1 MPGTLRVVAGPTC
14 ETLRSS
20 VQWLISQDV
29 CQQCRQCQLRPCV
42 PPTSTRGALRAN
54 RKAWVAASRVA
65 AAVSTRWLLDQT
77 GASCT
82 AGQSGKVWRVSRDS
96 IRVVQAKSTSGR
108 AASSMRKSICAMFAL
123 LISSLIVTTR
133 TRCGLNCPSSEP
145 VCEHSD
151 RSRRHS
157 HGALVFCFDPP
168 ARNSHTLV
176 CRVCVLASLP
186 GLFMRTDL
194 LRSLYGAHWCSP
206 RASPDVVQ
214 CN

>member
-82 AGQSGKVWRVSRDS
+82 AGQSGKVWRVSRAS
-96 IRVVQAKSTSGR
+96 VGCVQAKSTWWG
-108 AASSMRKSICAMFAL
+108 AASSMRKSICAMFAT
-123 LISSLIVTTR
+123 LITSLIETTR
-133 TRCGLNCPSSEP
+133 TRCGLNCERRFEENALEGPSAEWCTQM
-145 VCEHSD
+145 VRRRVAGGAHKD
-151 RSRRHS
+151 RSPWTAT
-157 HGALVFCFDPP
+157 GAK
-168 ARNSHTLV
+168 
-176 CRVCVLASLP
+176 
-186 GLFMRTDL
+186 
-194 LRSLYGAHWCSP
+194 RSLN
-206 RASPDVVQ
+206 PDHQ
-214 CN
+214 DALWS